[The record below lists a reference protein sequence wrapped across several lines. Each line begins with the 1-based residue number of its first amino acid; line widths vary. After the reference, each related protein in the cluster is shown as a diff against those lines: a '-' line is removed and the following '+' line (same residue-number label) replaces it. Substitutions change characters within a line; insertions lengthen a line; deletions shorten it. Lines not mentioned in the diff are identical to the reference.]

1 MSTFNDL
8 LSKYTKVVNPIAST
22 LIVCDGT
29 DTNTHFPLYTMY
41 GEKINHSQMIY
52 PSSLLQNIN
61 ISQVVFYNNKTS
73 SLANH
78 IGTDNTLSFK
88 ISDTD
93 IMTNSFQGDLT
104 VVATSN
110 RLVTTTDGGLVIF
123 DLNEPYQYRGG
134 NLLVDF
140 YHPQHSYTGVG
151 FYGVTS
157 PTGNN
162 QSYMTYGNST
172 YGPNPFLPKIGFN
185 QGL

>member
-8 LSKYTKVVNPIAST
+8 LSKYTKVEEPTIPS

-29 DTNTHFPLYTMY
+29 NTDAHFPLFTNWADV
-41 GEKINHSQMIY
+41 INHSQMIY
-52 PSSLLQNIN
+52 PSSLLESIN
-61 ISQVVFYNNKTS
+61 ITQVVFYHSKTS
-73 SLANH
+73 DLTGY

-93 IMTNSFQGDLT
+93 FMTNSFQGDLT

-140 YHPQHSYTGVG
+140 YHPKHSYTNVY

-157 PTGNN
+157 PTGYN
-162 QSYMTYGNST
+162 QSYITYGSSK
-172 YGPNPFLPKIGFN
+172 YGPNTFLPKIGFN